1 MEQVN
6 VKSYRIMPILLISF
20 LVLMGALYTTVAKAD
35 TPSSSSPAGMQLA
48 YYIGYHSAPGYV
60 YYGPRYYP
68 RHPRKLYWTGWRYIG
83 HGCRKNCL
91 VDRWSGRVIRC
102 NRTCRR

>member
-20 LVLMGALYTTVAKAD
+20 LMLTGALYTTVAKAGS
-35 TPSSSSPAGMQLA
+35 PSSSPAGMQLA
-48 YYIGYHSAPGYV
+48 YYIGYHSAPSYV
-60 YYGPRYYP
+60 YHEPRYTP
-68 RHPRKLYWTGWRYIG
+68 RPQRRSYWTGWRYIG

-91 VDRWSGRVIRC
+91 IDRWSGRVMRC
-102 NRTCRR
+102 TRTCRR